1 MFISKAYA
9 AAEAVAPAVTEAATN
24 ATTNAVALA
33 PTPGES
39 FMQTMIFTLVL
50 VILFYFL
57 LIRPQQKRFKE
68 HSNML
73 TALGKG
79 DKIITQGG
87 LVGNIE
93 QIKSDQEMIVD
104 FGNNIKLTVMRT
116 SILGRY
122 DDSVKPTAANDDKKS
137 KKESA

>member
-9 AAEAVAPAVTEAATN
+9 AAEAVAPAAAAEAA
-24 ATTNAVALA
+24 TNAVALA
-33 PTPGES
+33 PSPGES

-50 VILFYFL
+50 IILFYFL

-68 HSNML
+68 HNNML
-73 TALGKG
+73 GQLGKG

-93 QIKSDQEMIVD
+93 QIKSEQEMVVD
-104 FGNNIKLTVMRT
+104 FGNNVKLTVMRS

-122 DDSVKPTAANDDKKS
+122 DDTVKPTAANDDKKS